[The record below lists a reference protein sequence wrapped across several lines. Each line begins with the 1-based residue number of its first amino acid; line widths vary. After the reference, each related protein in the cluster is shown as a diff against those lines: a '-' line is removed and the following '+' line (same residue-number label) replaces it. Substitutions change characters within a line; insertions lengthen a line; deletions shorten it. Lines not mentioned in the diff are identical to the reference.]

1 MANSSTSYNYT
12 VGQYGREIASSFL
25 NYFFEELEAQ
35 GGLEFDNDTE
45 STKRQLLKKTAARFI
60 QVPSSFVASQAT
72 GLLKSD
78 EPAV

>member
-1 MANSSTSYNYT
+1 M
-12 VGQYGREIASSFL
+12 GQYGREIASSFL

-60 QVPSSFVASQAT
+60 QVPSSLVASQAS

-78 EPAV
+78 EPVVQAPV